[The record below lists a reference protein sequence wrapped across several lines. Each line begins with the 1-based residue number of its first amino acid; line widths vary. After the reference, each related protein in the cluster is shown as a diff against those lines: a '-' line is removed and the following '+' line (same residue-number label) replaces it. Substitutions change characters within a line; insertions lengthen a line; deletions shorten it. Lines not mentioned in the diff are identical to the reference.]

1 MRKVK
6 VSAVQ
11 MKCTTDV
18 WENIANAEKFVRQA
32 KEDGANIVLLPEL
45 FERQYFC
52 QERRYDYYNFAK
64 PTLENDAVK
73 HFAKLAKELEIV
85 IPVSFY
91 ERDGNRLFN
100 SAAVIDADGEIL
112 GVYRK
117 PTFPMTIIIRKS
129 STLSPVIQ
137 ALKPLRQGMAQL
149 AWVFAGISGFLKPQE
164 PSH

>member
-73 HFAKLAKELEIV
+73 HFAKLAKELGLDAIHDTVHEMA
-85 IPVSFY
+85 
-91 ERDGNRLFN
+91 RDEARHGKAFQGLLNRYF
-100 SAAVIDADGEIL
+100 
-112 GVYRK
+112 K
-117 PTFPMTIIIRKS
+117 
-129 STLSPVIQ
+129 
-137 ALKPLRQGMAQL
+137 
-149 AWVFAGISGFLKPQE
+149 
-164 PSH
+164 

>member
-32 KEDGANIVLLPEL
+32 KKDGANIVLLPEL

-73 HFAKLAKELEIV
+73 HFSKLAQQAQNAVKKQTFVRSVGTPIVPAKE
-85 IPVSFY
+85 
-91 ERDGNRLFN
+91 
-100 SAAVIDADGEIL
+100 GE
-112 GVYRK
+112 K
-117 PTFPMTIIIRKS
+117 
-129 STLSPVIQ
+129 
-137 ALKPLRQGMAQL
+137 A
-149 AWVFAGISGFLKPQE
+149 E
-164 PSH
+164 